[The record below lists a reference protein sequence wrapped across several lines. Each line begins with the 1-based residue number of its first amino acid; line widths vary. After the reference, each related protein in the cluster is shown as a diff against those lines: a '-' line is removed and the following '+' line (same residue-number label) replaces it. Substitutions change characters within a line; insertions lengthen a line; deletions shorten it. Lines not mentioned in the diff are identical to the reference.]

1 MYEDLLG
8 VKFKVH
14 GRNKKE
20 GFDCYGLAI
29 EVLRR
34 NGITL
39 EDAFYDNLENRDELH
54 EKLHASIP
62 HIKIENP
69 EINCIIEI
77 AVHGEPLHVGV
88 YIGGGMM
95 IHTTHKTRVVIEPLA
110 HYKHR
115 ILGYYKVSNSKYI

>member
-1 MYEDLLG
+1 MYRDLLG

-14 GRNKKE
+14 GRSIEE

-39 EDAFYDNLENRDELH
+39 KDAFYDNLENRAEVHDELH
-54 EKLHASIP
+54 SIIKTERIEKPQIC
-62 HIKIENP
+62 
-69 EINCIIEI
+69 CIIEI

-88 YIGGGMM
+88 YIGNGMM
-95 IHTTHKTRVVIEPLA
+95 IHTTHKTRVVIEPLVR
-110 HYKHR
+110 YKNR
-115 ILGYYKVSNSKYI
+115 ILGYYKVSS

>member
-14 GRNKKE
+14 GRSKEE

-34 NGITL
+34 NGIIL
-39 EDAFYDNLENRDELH
+39 EDAFYKDLENRESVHEELH
-54 EKLHASIP
+54 T
-62 HIKIENP
+62 KIAHKRIEQPENC
-69 EINCIIEI
+69 CIIELS
-77 AVHGEPLHVGV
+77 VGGEPLHVGV
-88 YIGGGMM
+88 YIGNGLM

-110 HYKHR
+110 HYRNR
-115 ILGYYKVSNSKYI
+115 ILGYYRVCKN